1 MFFSSTDTCSMT
13 VVQQPSFSVDVT
25 VVSFTL
31 PCVTSCV
38 VIMVYFCAALRTIQH
53 ILRML
58 FIALH
63 KDAILFCE
71 VLLLKISLLRKPQ
84 LLLSTY
90 VRPLYSTYTA
100 TKLSLVW
107 HV

>member
-1 MFFSSTDTCSMT
+1 MFFSSTDRCSSMT

-100 TKLSLVW
+100 TKLSLV
-107 HV
+107 